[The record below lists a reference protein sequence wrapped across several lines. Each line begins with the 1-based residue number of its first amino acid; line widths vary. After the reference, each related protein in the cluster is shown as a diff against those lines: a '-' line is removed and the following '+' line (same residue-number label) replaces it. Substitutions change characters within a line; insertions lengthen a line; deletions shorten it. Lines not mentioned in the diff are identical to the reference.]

1 MFVLL
6 VRKIV
11 LTEPISHIIQVM
23 FVGGGFLSGVLRII
37 SMMEKSLNR
46 NLFHQK
52 YYRREVNVWSLQ
64 PNGNM
69 SGDGFYRARYFNL
82 LSCLWE
88 VEPQPIKACLREI
101 REAEGK
107 AIRFIRGY
115 QGAWKAV
122 RVRVE

>member
-1 MFVLL
+1 L

-46 NLFHQK
+46 VWFHQK

-64 PNGNM
+64 P
-69 SGDGFYRARYFNL
+69 
-82 LSCLWE
+82 
-88 VEPQPIKACLREI
+88 
-101 REAEGK
+101 
-107 AIRFIRGY
+107 
-115 QGAWKAV
+115 
-122 RVRVE
+122 